1 MSDTPSGQPRH
12 GITIPFDA
20 PLHEHKRWYE
30 LIVDLGYTDVWSAEV
45 DGGDGF
51 TPLALAAAWAPTLN
65 LGIAIA
71 PAFTR
76 GPALIAQTAAAMAD
90 AAPGRVALGIGASS
104 EAIVSRWNGIEFT
117 DPYRKV
123 RDVLRFVK
131 AALTGERVEG
141 DFSTFESRGFRL
153 ARIPDPIPPIY
164 LAALRPGMLALAGR
178 EADGAILNW
187 LSADDVKKAVAEI
200 GGQGHKEVVARIFV
214 IPNPDPNVAR
224 AVGRRMIA
232 AYMNVEAYAEFQ
244 RWLGRG
250 PQLEGMWEKW
260 SAGDRR
266 GALEAIPDEV
276 VDDLVV
282 HGSYDEC
289 RAHIARYA
297 ENGVTVPAPMVI
309 PVGVELE
316 DAIRGLSPSA

>member
-1 MSDTPSGQPRH
+1 MSAAPSNQLRH
-12 GITIPFDA
+12 GITIPFDV
-20 PLHEHKRWYE
+20 PLHEHRRWYQ

-51 TPLALAAAWAPTLN
+51 TPLALAAAWTPSLN

-76 GPALIAQTAAAMAD
+76 GPALIAQTVAAMAD
-90 AAPGRVALGIGASS
+90 AAPGRFAFGLGASS
-104 EAIVSRWNGIEFT
+104 EVIVDRWNGIEFT
-117 DPYRKV
+117 EPYRKV
-123 RDVLRFVK
+123 RDVLRFLKV
-131 AALTGERVEG
+131 ALTGERVEG
-141 DFSTFESRGFRL
+141 DFSTFESRGFKLSRV
-153 ARIPDPIPPIY
+153 PDPIPPIY

-187 LSADDVKKAVAEI
+187 LSAEDVKKAVAEI
-200 GGQGHKEVVARIFV
+200 GGEGHKEVVARIFV
-214 IPNPDPNVAR
+214 VPNPDPVVAR
-224 AVGRRMIA
+224 AVGRRMIT
-232 AYMNVEAYAEFQ
+232 AYMNVEAYAQFQ
-244 RWLGRG
+244 RWIGRG

-282 HGSYDEC
+282 HGSFEEC
-289 RAHIARYA
+289 RDHIARYA
-297 ENGVTVPAPMVI
+297 ENGVTVPAPMII
-309 PVGVELE
+309 PVGIDLE
-316 DAIRGLSPSA
+316 DAIRGLAPSA